1 MEKKKPM
8 HFKLLFCFFKYSV
21 VYLAR
26 GPIEANFFATE

>member
-8 HFKLLFCFFKYSV
+8 HFKLFFVFFKYR